1 MVQVSMHTC
10 GLHAYMHACMH
21 AHIHTRIVSDAHTH
35 THAHTHNAHTHTC
48 IHTDGLGW
56 NWNWYTVLEGDT
68 LSAIASRHAVPL
80 ASIVALN
87 THTISS
93 ADAIYAGQT
102 LRIPCAWQQRRGKEE
117 GGGHCLLEPP
127 VSQDPDTTREPSARV
142 ASSVHRCRSVVAS
155 APPPAPSTPRA
166 QHAARQL
173 GGEEM
178 QTLHREVVRL
188 RQQVSTCQAELTSS
202 RSLVA
207 AAANLTPLAHS
218 RRRQPDAAP
227 PPRTLRR
234 KAANATYE
242 EALLAL
248 AQHGTRAQRVE
259 SGSDALFREPV
270 VAEDLD
276 CLVGVALVFA
286 ATCVA
291 ITIANVAALTRD
303 HGQSD
308 CQRGADGDVAVHPV
322 EESCPVLDATRSLAV
337 HGPEEPEALQPA
349 CSAVAEPASK
359 QSSDDGRCGTSC
371 GTTSGPGLA
380 SEVPRED
387 SALMAD
393 KVGEVQVA
401 LECTEALQRI
411 ANETAECELEHN
423 ATSASSPNEL
433 QLVLEESKEMEAELR
448 DAAAQ
453 RQMSSTTQCPAAE
466 KAQAKALCTLCADES
481 EEEGKACA
489 PGAESLPLEMVLSA
503 FGDRSDD
510 DELTFEQ
517 VRPTLL
523 RSGFTPQQCEDILR
537 EILQQAADDAAP
549 DETLTKISKS
559 HSQKAL
565 KSLFPDLTPLWTSQ
579 TGSVCDSSQLS
590 CRAASTP
597 TEEVGMPSEGLVPE
611 AEEKSQDSE
620 DSDDWERV

>member
-1 MVQVSMHTC
+1 
-10 GLHAYMHACMH
+10 
-21 AHIHTRIVSDAHTH
+21 
-35 THAHTHNAHTHTC
+35 
-48 IHTDGLGW
+48 
-56 NWNWYTVLEGDT
+56 
-68 LSAIASRHAVPL
+68 
-80 ASIVALN
+80 
-87 THTISS
+87 
-93 ADAIYAGQT
+93 
-102 LRIPCAWQQRRGKEE
+102 
-117 GGGHCLLEPP
+117 
-127 VSQDPDTTREPSARV
+127 
-142 ASSVHRCRSVVAS
+142 
-155 APPPAPSTPRA
+155 
-166 QHAARQL
+166 
-173 GGEEM
+173 
-178 QTLHREVVRL
+178 
-188 RQQVSTCQAELTSS
+188 
-202 RSLVA
+202 
-207 AAANLTPLAHS
+207 
-218 RRRQPDAAP
+218 
-227 PPRTLRR
+227 
-234 KAANATYE
+234 
-242 EALLAL
+242 
-248 AQHGTRAQRVE
+248 
-259 SGSDALFREPV
+259 
-270 VAEDLD
+270 
-276 CLVGVALVFA
+276 
-286 ATCVA
+286 
-291 ITIANVAALTRD
+291 
-303 HGQSD
+303 
-308 CQRGADGDVAVHPV
+308 
-322 EESCPVLDATRSLAV
+322 
-337 HGPEEPEALQPA
+337 
-349 CSAVAEPASK
+349 
-359 QSSDDGRCGTSC
+359 
-371 GTTSGPGLA
+371 
-380 SEVPRED
+380 
-387 SALMAD
+387 MAD

-489 PGAESLPLEMVLSA
+489 PGAESLPLEMV
-503 FGDRSDD
+503 SDD

>member
-1 MVQVSMHTC
+1 
-10 GLHAYMHACMH
+10 MHAC
-21 AHIHTRIVSDAHTH
+21 IHTSIVTDPGPLGAQYRCAFIHASINARARALTHTH
-35 THAHTHNAHTHTC
+35 THAC
-48 IHTDGLGW
+48 IHTDGLGR
-56 NWNWYTVLEGDT
+56 NWNWYIVLEGDT

-80 ASIVALN
+80 ESIVALN

-93 ADAIYAGQT
+93 ADAIYAGQR
-102 LRIPCAWQQRRGKEE
+102 LRIPCGWQQHRSKEE
-117 GGGHCLLEPP
+117 GGGHCLLATQA
-127 VSQDPDTTREPSARV
+127 SQDLDTTSVPSARV

-155 APPPAPSTPRA
+155 TPQAPSTPRA
-166 QHAARQL
+166 QHRERTLA
-173 GGEEM
+173 GEEI
-178 QTLHREVVRL
+178 QTLHREVVSL

-202 RSLVA
+202 RSLAA
-207 AAANLTPLAHS
+207 AAANLTPLAYS
-218 RRRQPDAAP
+218 RRRRQLDASP
-227 PPRTLRR
+227 PPWPLRR

-248 AQHGTRAQRVE
+248 ARHGTRVQRAD

-270 VAEDLD
+270 GDDDLD
-276 CLVGVALVFA
+276 CLVGVGLVFVVI
-286 ATCVA
+286 CVA

-308 CQRGADGDVAVHPV
+308 CQRGADGGAAVHPV
-322 EESCPVLDATRSLAV
+322 QESCPVLDDTRSLAV
-337 HGPEEPEALQPA
+337 HGPEEPDALPPA
-349 CSAVAEPASK
+349 FSAVSAEPAPK
-359 QSSDDGRCGTSC
+359 QSSDDGRCGTAC
-371 GTTSGPGLA
+371 CPGLA
-380 SEVPRED
+380 SEVAWED
-387 SALMAD
+387 GALMAD
-393 KVGEVQVA
+393 KVREVQVA
-401 LECTEALQRI
+401 LECTAALQRI
-411 ANETAECELEHN
+411 ANETSECESEHN
-423 ATSASSPNEL
+423 DTIASSPNEL
-433 QLVLEESKEMEAELR
+433 LVLEGSKETEAELK

-453 RQMSSTTQCPAAE
+453 RQMSSKTQCPAAE
-466 KAQAKALCTLCADES
+466 EAQAKALWTLFADES

-489 PGAESLPLEMVLSA
+489 SGAESLPLEMVLSA
-503 FGDRSDD
+503 FADRSDD

-590 CRAASTP
+590 CHAAPTP
-597 TEEVGMPSEGLVPE
+597 TEELSMPSEGLVLE
-611 AEEKSQDSE
+611 AEEKGKDSE
-620 DSDDWERV
+620 DYDDWERV